1 MSAVSKE
8 PTGIKLNY
16 DDVNIVPSVVTYVT
30 HRLEC
35 NPYTSDFGTLPII
48 ASGMSCVVSKEN
60 ADLFRQQDM
69 LYVLPRNISFQERVR
84 ILTSTNVSL
93 GFVAFSLD
101 ETEALFLE
109 NNGEKD
115 KIAHKISSY
124 HWNPETNEPSQFEV
138 MKVCIDIANGH
149 MDRLIKLIKDIKD
162 KFGNKVMIMSG
173 NIANP
178 ETYKYYDKA
187 GCDYVRLSIGTG
199 NGCCTSSNVGV
210 HYNIFSLLKETYE
223 VKKAIN
229 GKCKLVADGGIK
241 EYRDIQKALLFADYV
256 MVGSMLNKAL
266 ESAGKTTYGKSYFY
280 WRGVRVLR
288 PLKTLLTFGRVVPKR
303 RYDKIKQDIRDGKLE
318 VWKEYYGMSTKKA
331 QLEINT
337 ANGRPYAPLKTGEGC
352 VKRQKVEYTL
362 AGWAE
367 NEADFLRSAMS
378 YTNSYTLED
387 YKNSQWIQG
396 TQITYNK

>member
-8 PTGIKLNY
+8 PTDIKLNY
-16 DDVNIVPSVVTYVT
+16 DDVNIVPAEVTDVT
-30 HRLEC
+30 HRKMC
-35 NPYTSDFGTLPII
+35 SPYTKDFGTLPII

-60 ADLFRQQDM
+60 ADLFKRQNM
-69 LYVLPRNISFQERVR
+69 LYVLPRNISFKERVR
-84 ILTSTNVSL
+84 ILTSTDVKL

-124 HWNPETNEPSQFEV
+124 RWNPETNEPSQFEV

-149 MDRLIKLIKDIKD
+149 MYRLLKIIRNIKN
-162 KFGNKVMIMSG
+162 KFGNKIIIMSG

-178 ETYKYYDKA
+178 KTYKYYEHA
-187 GCDYVRLSIGTG
+187 GCDFVRLSIGTG

-223 VKKAIN
+223 EKKAID

-266 ESAGKTTYGKSYFY
+266 ESAGRTTYGKSYFY

-288 PLKTLLTFGRVVPKR
+288 PLKTFFTFGKVVPIKK
-303 RYDKIKQDIRDGKLE
+303 YDKIKQDIRDGKLE

-337 ANGRPYAPLKTGEGC
+337 ANGRPDAPLKTGEGC
-352 VKRQKVEYTL
+352 VKLQKVEYTL
-362 AGWAE
+362 AGWVE
-367 NEADFLRSAMS
+367 NETDFLRSAMS

>member
-8 PTGIKLNY
+8 PVDIKLNY
-16 DDVNIVPSVVTYVT
+16 DDINIVPAEVTDVT
-30 HRLEC
+30 HRKMC
-35 NPYTSDFGTLPII
+35 NPYTKDFGTLPII

-69 LYVLPRNISFQERVR
+69 LYVLPRNISFKERVD
-84 ILTSTNVSL
+84 ILTNTNVSF

-101 ETEALFLE
+101 ETESLFLGE
-109 NNGEKD
+109 NGEKD
-115 KIAHKISSY
+115 KIWYKIRSY
-124 HWNPETNEPSQFEV
+124 RWNPETNEPSQFEV

-149 MDRLIKLIKDIKD
+149 MYRLLKLIKNIKN
-162 KFGNKVMIMSG
+162 KFGNKIIIMSG

-337 ANGRPYAPLKTGEGC
+337 ANGRPDAPLKTGEGC
-352 VKRQKVEYTL
+352 VKLQKVEYTL

-367 NEADFLRSAMS
+367 NETDFLRSAMS

>member
-1 MSAVSKE
+1 MSKVTKE
-8 PTGIKLNY
+8 PTDIKLNY
-16 DDVNIVPSVVTYVT
+16 DDINIVPADVTYIS
-30 HRLEC
+30 HRSEC
-35 NPYTSDFGTLPII
+35 DPCTSDFGTLPII

-60 ADLFRQQDM
+60 TWVFTKANL
-69 LYVLPRNISFQERVR
+69 LYVLPRNISFKERVD
-84 ILTSTNVSL
+84 ILTSPGLSF

-101 ETEALFLE
+101 EAKTLFLE
-109 NNGEKD
+109 DNEESY
-115 KIAHKISSY
+115 KISHKIKSY
-124 HWNPETNEPSQFEV
+124 IWCEQTDEPSQFSV
-138 MKVCIDIANGH
+138 MKICIDIANGH
-149 MDRLIKLIKDIKD
+149 MARLIKLIKDIKE
-162 KFGNKVMIMSG
+162 KYGNKVMIMSG

-178 ETYKYYDKA
+178 ETYKYYDNV
-187 GCDYVRLSIGTG
+187 GCDFVRLSIGTG

-280 WRGVRVLR
+280 WRGIRLLR
-288 PLKTLLTFGRVVPKR
+288 PLKTFLTFGKVVPVKK
-303 RYDKIKQDIRDGKLE
+303 YGKITQDIRDGKLE

-331 QLEINT
+331 QLEINI
-337 ANGRPYAPLKTGEGC
+337 ANGRPDAPLKTGEGC
-352 VKRQKVEYTL
+352 VKLQKVEYTL
-362 AGWAE
+362 AGWVE
-367 NEADFLRSAMS
+367 NETDFLRSAMS
-378 YTNSYTLED
+378 YTNSRTLED
-387 YKNSQWIQG
+387 YKNNKWIQG